1 MSFWLPLTLSVPNAQ
16 EWVACYRALLRERLA
31 RGDVA
36 RSKPPVPLILAA
48 TAFES
53 ATSIEMQWI
62 ETIVWA
68 NGNGYA
74 LSMVQHMSLRQR
86 REVAQHDCSKPPP
99 PHPVYGEIF
108 SSLRRKHPFRSSRT
122 PGSGSVGGKEGASDV
137 AGSGATAGGWAGGGH
152 FVGGGG
158 YGGGLMYRGGVG
170 NSSQPEWFWYRH
182 NWVKRRPTRA
192 EMLETLQRLR
202 DNWETIAGPVFW
214 RNTWPWRFSGR
225 KKRRLTIH
233 VNPLHGTPQGGWE
246 DTRWRKVHPD
256 VTAFRNRLEQAMRP
270 LEADVLTFDI
280 RSCSPC
286 RRPQR

>member
-1 MSFWLPLTLSVPNAQ
+1 MSFWLPLTLSVPDAQ
-16 EWVACYRALLRERLA
+16 EWVKCYRALLRERLA

-53 ATSIEMQWI
+53 ATSIEMRWI

-74 LSMVQHMSLRQR
+74 LSMAQHMSLRQR

-99 PHPVYGEIF
+99 PHPVYGNLF

-122 PGSGSVGGKEGASDV
+122 PGSGSVGGTAGASDV
-137 AGSGATAGGWAGGGH
+137 AGSGAAGGGWSGGGY
-152 FVGGGG
+152 FAGGGG
-158 YGGGLMYRGGVG
+158 SGGGLMYHGGVG
-170 NSSQPEWFWYRH
+170 HSGQPESYWYRH
-182 NWVKRRPTRA
+182 NWKKRRPTRE
-192 EMLETLQRLR
+192 EMLETLARLR
-202 DNWETIAGPVFW
+202 DNWESIAGPMFW
-214 RNTWPWRFSGR
+214 GNTWPWRFSGR

-233 VNPLHGTPQGGWE
+233 KNPKFHTPLGNWE
-246 DTRWRKVHPD
+246 DTPWRSVHPE
-256 VTAFRNRLEQAMRP
+256 VTAFRSRLEKAMHP
-270 LEADVLTFDI
+270 LEADVLSFDS

-286 RRPQR
+286 RRPRR